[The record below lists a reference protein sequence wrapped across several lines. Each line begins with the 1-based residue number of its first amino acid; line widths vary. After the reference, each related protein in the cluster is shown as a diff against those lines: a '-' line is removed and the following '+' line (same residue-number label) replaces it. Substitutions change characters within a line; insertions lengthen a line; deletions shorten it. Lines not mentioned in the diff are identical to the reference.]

1 MQPLI
6 NEWQLGT
13 KLNQALQHQHR
24 ADFSLWL
31 ALLSPAIEEMAAFL
45 TPVSEAKPA
54 NPDLYRALGLVK
66 NRSFGWQPHDATTL
80 HQQSVAVQQS
90 LAQLKLHSYLQP
102 EPWVLQED
110 PRKLDAQIIADLDAH
125 CRRRLSSATLERP
138 ATDET
143 ALFEILE
150 QLADEPFFTPA

>member
-31 ALLSPAIEEMAAFL
+31 ALLSPAIEEMAAFQ
-45 TPVSEAKPA
+45 TPVSEVKPA
-54 NPDLYRALGLVK
+54 NSDLYQVLGLVK
-66 NRSFGWQPHDATTL
+66 TRSFGWQKHDTTTL
-80 HQQSVAVQQS
+80 QQQSVAIQYS

-110 PRKLDAQIIADLDAH
+110 SRKLDSQIIADLDAH
-125 CRRRLSSATLERP
+125 CRRRLNSAPIERP